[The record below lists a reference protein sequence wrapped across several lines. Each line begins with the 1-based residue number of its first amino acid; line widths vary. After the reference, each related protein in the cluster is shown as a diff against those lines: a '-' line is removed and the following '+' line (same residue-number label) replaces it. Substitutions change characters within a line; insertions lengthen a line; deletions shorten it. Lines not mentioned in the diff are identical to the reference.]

1 MAKNYGKR
9 KGKESTIEI
18 FNKIQIPYFKGDN
31 PIVHLMTTSE
41 RPWAGGLGGSY
52 IYRVV
57 TMDTAQS
64 WW

>member
-41 RPWAGGLGGSY
+41 RPWAGGCGGSLVL
-52 IYRVV
+52 VV
-57 TMDTAQS
+57 AAIFTG
-64 WW
+64 